1 MKWIGAHI
9 WDWVTR
15 FRNDVHLEKDTY
27 LESIANQGSGNL
39 ASKHLTV
46 DNGTGKV
53 LFRTGAELKA
63 DIGSLE
69 LGTTSLTALA
79 GSTVTI
85 TFAQT
90 QAITANTTGV
100 SSLTTFFGL
109 LSSAVTLNT
118 AKTSFPGFGTTS
130 TTALAGD
137 TALLQIGTTGTT
149 ALAGNTAYSTLAL
162 GNTSTTALAGD
173 TALLALGTTST
184 TALAGDTT
192 TISPGQAAE
201 ITANT
206 AKVGITTGVQ
216 TISGVKT
223 FSDAI
228 VSSGL
233 TTASNGNILIDPD
246 GTGSITLKSNDIIF
260 EGAGTVT
267 VPSLKLQEAPLLEGN
282 YVGFAPPLSVTANT
296 LWTLPDGDG
305 TNAQALSTNG
315 SGILSWTSYLP
326 AQNPSTIGVVSV
338 KPVHAASP
346 GKIDTYL
353 GSTDQ
358 TLTADRKIILDGN
371 NLLIEDAAGTQVAK
385 IFNTGY
391 FQNKGRLIVDGHT
404 TSGAYVK
411 LAEATNNGT
420 SSISLQA
427 PTSLSANVNL
437 VLPDADGTSGQALVT
452 NGSGVLSFASASGG
466 SSASSLLT
474 TYGGRVQHSTSYD
487 NRMIMCGGIYGL
499 TYYIWSTQVG
509 VTASG
514 GGTVDSTTMV
524 LSSSYQH
531 YGAIKVPSAGQI
543 KVDFITRPLNS
554 NSYSKP
560 YVLQLWEFDPVVNTT
575 TGPTCTLRAKGTLTS
590 ASATN
595 RAATGTM
602 TSVSDVAAGK
612 YIFVTIGM
620 DAQTISSTAYQYTNI
635 NVTLLA

>member
-1 MKWIGAHI
+1 
-9 WDWVTR
+9 
-15 FRNDVHLEKDTY
+15 
-27 LESIANQGSGNL
+27 
-39 ASKHLTV
+39 
-46 DNGTGKV
+46 
-53 LFRTGAELKA
+53 
-63 DIGSLE
+63 
-69 LGTTSLTALA
+69 
-79 GSTVTI
+79 
-85 TFAQT
+85 
-90 QAITANTTGV
+90 
-100 SSLTTFFGL
+100 
-109 LSSAVTLNT
+109 
-118 AKTSFPGFGTTS
+118 
-130 TTALAGD
+130 
-137 TALLQIGTTGTT
+137 
-149 ALAGNTAYSTLAL
+149 
-162 GNTSTTALAGD
+162 
-173 TALLALGTTST
+173 
-184 TALAGDTT
+184 
-192 TISPGQAAE
+192 
-201 ITANT
+201 
-206 AKVGITTGVQ
+206 
-216 TISGVKT
+216 
-223 FSDAI
+223 
-228 VSSGL
+228 
-233 TTASNGNILIDPD
+233 
-246 GTGSITLKSNDIIF
+246 LKSNDIIF

-346 GKIDTYL
+346 GKIAFYENQGTNLVSLQAHSGLAANYSLYLPTSDGSAGQVLKTDGSGNLGWVAQTVNIDTYL